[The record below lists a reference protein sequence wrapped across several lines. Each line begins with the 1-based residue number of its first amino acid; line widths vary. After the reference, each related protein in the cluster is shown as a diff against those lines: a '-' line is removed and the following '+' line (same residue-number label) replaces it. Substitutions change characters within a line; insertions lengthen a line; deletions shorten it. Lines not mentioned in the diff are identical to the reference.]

1 MATATIAKDDEKTT
15 TEADMRHQKA
25 AEIISS
31 SVKWSAAGGIVPV
44 PYLDLLAIGAVQIQM
59 VRKIAAAYGQD
70 ADEQNLKAVITSLL
84 GTLAPAAV
92 STSLLGASVK
102 LIPFSGTLIGSAGM
116 ATFAAAS
123 TYAIGKIFVRH
134 FEGGGSMLDFSVD
147 AIKKDLQ
154 EEFSSARA
162 K

>member
-1 MATATIAKDDEKTT
+1 MATTTMAKNENKAETPV
-15 TEADMRHQKA
+15 EIRHQKV

-31 SVKWSAAGGIVPV
+31 SVKWSAAGGVVPV
-44 PYLDLLAIGAVQIQM
+44 PYLDLLAIGAVQVQM
-59 VRKIAAAYGQD
+59 VRKIAAAYAQD
-70 ADEQNLKAVITSLL
+70 ADEQNLKALITALL

-92 STSLLGASVK
+92 STGLLGSSVK

-116 ATFAAAS
+116 AAFAAAS
-123 TYAIGKIFVRH
+123 TYAIGKVFVRH

-154 EEFSSARA
+154 DEFASASS

>member
-1 MATATIAKDDEKTT
+1 MATAALSKEDEKTAT
-15 TEADMRHQKA
+15 AVEARHGKV

-31 SVKWSAAGGIVPV
+31 SVKWSAAGGVVPV
-44 PYLDLLAIGAVQIQM
+44 PYLDLLAIGAVQVQM
-59 VRKIAAAYGQD
+59 VRKISAAYGME
-70 ADEQNLKAVITSLL
+70 ADEQTLKALITSLL

-92 STSLLGASVK
+92 STSLLGSSVK

-116 ATFAAAS
+116 AAFAAAS
-123 TYAIGKIFVRH
+123 TYAIGKVFVRH
-134 FEGGGSMLDFSVD
+134 FEGGGSMLDFSVE